1 MLLMKKFA
9 SLPAR
14 SRVSPVRASVRVL
27 FAVCIAAV
35 TATAFMHRPV
45 TWVAIGDSITYLNDH
60 PDETGHRM
68 TRGYLTDVVA
78 KLPYIHY
85 INQGRNG
92 WTTTNFADKIDQLNI
107 PVGDVY
113 TVFLGTNDWW
123 HGHRLGSWED
133 YAHGTGDSTIYGSFR
148 VIIDKLH
155 SLNKD
160 APIILITPLP
170 RADFVYINNAKNNAW
185 GSYKEKEGQSL
196 EQVAEAVITI
206 GREEHLKV
214 IDLYHT
220 RALAVQRLVHFKR
233 LKDPQT
239 GAYRNFNYPDYT
251 TVPFNPEADEYPY
264 PAEAI
269 EMTYDGLHPSD
280 AGYEFIAKKVV
291 KVLKKL

>member
-1 MLLMKKFA
+1 MKIRYLL
-9 SLPAR
+9 L
-14 SRVSPVRASVRVL
+14 
-27 FAVCIAAV
+27 AVAVAA
-35 TATAFMHRPV
+35 TGFTHRPL
-45 TWVAIGDSITYLNDH
+45 TWVAVGDSITYLNDH
-60 PDETGHRM
+60 PDETKNRM
-68 TRGYLTDVVA
+68 TRGYLTDVA
-78 KLPYIHY
+78 IKLPYVHY

-92 WTTTNFADKIDQLNI
+92 WTTTNFADKIEQLNI

-148 VIIDKLH
+148 VIIDKLR

-160 APIILITPLP
+160 APIILITPLQ
-170 RADFVYINNAKNNAW
+170 RADFVYINGAKNNAW
-185 GSYKEKEGQSL
+185 GSYKEKAGQTL
-196 EQVAEAVITI
+196 EQVADAVIAI
-206 GREEHLKV
+206 GRQEHLKV

-220 RALAVQRLVHFKR
+220 RALAVQHLVHFKR

-239 GAYRNFNYPDYT
+239 GAYRNYTYPDYT
-251 TVPFNPEADEYPY
+251 SVPFNPETDEYPY
-264 PAEAI
+264 PEEAM

-280 AGYEFIAKKVV
+280 AGHAVIAKKVV